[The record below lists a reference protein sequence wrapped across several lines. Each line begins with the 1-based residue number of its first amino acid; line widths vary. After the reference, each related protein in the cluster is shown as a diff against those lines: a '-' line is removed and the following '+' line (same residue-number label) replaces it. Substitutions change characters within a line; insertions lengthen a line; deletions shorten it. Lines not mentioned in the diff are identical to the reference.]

1 MKLRHLLVGLIAA
14 VSFTTVAPAI
24 VSAQAPACKITAASV
39 HAATATFTVGSAGCT
54 GTVGPISFSTYALP
68 NGKILPYNKQ
78 VAIAHD
84 PSNGSSYG
92 EGTYTLN
99 LTLNGAE
106 CWQSDLYYGNTVV
119 TPPHKHT
126 IAVDYKQGACS
137 TTTTTTVPDTTVPAT
152 TVPVTTV
159 PDTTTTIVDTGT
171 PPVPTTGPPIPC
183 ITDENGHSNFQGTN
197 IPCQGPPPPVTPTPS
212 TGLPA
217 TGTDHW
223 ELAIIAFALIVVGL
237 TIKVWSDRSRR
248 A

>member
-14 VSFTTVAPAI
+14 VSFTTVAPAM

-39 HAATATFTVGSAGCT
+39 SGATATFTVGSAECT

-68 NGKILPYNKQ
+68 DGKVKPYNKQ
-78 VAIAHD
+78 VAIAHH

-92 EGTYTLN
+92 PGTYTLT

-119 TPPHKHT
+119 TPPHPHT
-126 IAVDYKQGACS
+126 IAVDYKQGSCS
-137 TTTTTTVPDTTVPAT
+137 TTTTTTAV
-152 TVPVTTV
+152 
-159 PDTTTTIVDTGT
+159 TTTTVATDTPPVPTTTVDTGIDT
-171 PPVPTTGPPIPC
+171 PTPTTGPPIPC

-197 IPCQGPPPPVTPTPS
+197 IPCQGPPPATPVTPTPT

-217 TGTDHW
+217 TGSSSW
-223 ELAIIAFALIVVGL
+223 VLVFIAALLVILGIALIQL
-237 TIKVWSDRSRR
+237 RKSQ
-248 A
+248 